1 MPARRFTPEEAN
13 EALAEVRPLA
23 EELVEHRRART
34 RATQRHAQLTLR
46 IAGNGGGIDAQ
57 RLADLEAEAERA
69 RVGIARCV
77 NRIHGLG
84 AIVKDLDEGLVDFP
98 ASHEGQEV
106 LLCWKLGEDEVAFW
120 HGLEEGFAGRKPL
133 PFE

>member
-13 EALAEVRPLA
+13 DALEQVRPLA
-23 EELVEHRRART
+23 EELVEHRRTRVRAQRARA
-34 RATQRHAQLTLR
+34 RLALR
-46 IAGNGGGIDAQ
+46 IAGDGARIDAQ
-57 RLADLEAEAERA
+57 RLSDLETEAERA

-98 ASHEGQEV
+98 ASHEGREV
-106 LLCWKLGEDEVAFW
+106 LLCWKVGEDEVGYW